1 MALVWKD
8 EINSIITIKGNNFL
22 KSIGKHDF
30 LIAFISHITNA
41 NLEVYLT

>member
-22 KSIGKHDF
+22 KSIGKHDEIEKLPLF
-30 LIAFISHITNA
+30 RISLTLTLKFI
-41 NLEVYLT
+41 